1 MKEKNLIILTV
12 VSILLIALLAFISI
26 GTQQTDNNTTN
37 DTINLTL
44 NDTNNTNNTTTETP
58 KAQTQTKKKTQTTSA
73 KKSDEPSVV
82 SDSVEY
88 NYQVDDGSYLRT
100 VEYSDGSFKQYDMEG
115 REISPG
121 DMS

>member
-1 MKEKNLIILTV
+1 MKEKNLIILT
-12 VSILLIALLAFISI
+12 ITAIILIALLTFVTL
-26 GTQQTDNNTTN
+26 GTQQNNNTTN
-37 DTINLTL
+37 DTINITL
-44 NDTNNTNNTTTETP
+44 NDTNSINNTTNETP
-58 KAQTQTKKKTQTTSA
+58 KTQTQQKKKTQTTSA

-121 DMS
+121 DMT